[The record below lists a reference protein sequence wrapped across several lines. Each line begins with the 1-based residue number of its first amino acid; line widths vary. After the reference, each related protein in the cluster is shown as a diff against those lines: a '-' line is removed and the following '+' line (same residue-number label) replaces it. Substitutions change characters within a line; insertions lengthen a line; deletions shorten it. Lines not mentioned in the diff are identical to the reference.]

1 MRTDPQ
7 HCPHCGALTPPFQ
20 MRWLGRVRRDNSLFL
35 FCVRRDIKLPR
46 NYVIAENWRRFWR
59 RCNFPA

>member
-1 MRTDPQ
+1 
-7 HCPHCGALTPPFQ
+7 